1 MRIKTVYLICLIV
14 YFFFDV
20 MSFLSYVSTKYI
32 SLNVQNK
39 WEQLFILS
47 NRKLFFVINKK

>member
-1 MRIKTVYLICLIV
+1 MNKILKKQDKRNENKNSLFNMFNCL
-14 YFFFDV
+14 FFFDV

-39 WEQLFILS
+39 
-47 NRKLFFVINKK
+47 